1 MRQALSVH
9 DNQATDTWPNCSR
22 SAALAATSAV
32 ASSVTRK
39 SAALLRPLELR
50 DARIVAAREA
60 IAERGIEHLSLRDVV
75 GRLGVSH
82 QAPYKHYPSRDH
94 LLAEVMRRC
103 FQSFARYLDERAPQQ
118 DPRADLAALGRRYL
132 DYAASHP
139 LEYRLM
145 FGTPW
150 PEPAMHRDLVAD
162 AVHAFDVLRGALRR
176 LHGPEARQRALVDLD
191 AMFIWSTLHGLA
203 SISQA
208 NVIDHLHLA
217 PRVGSQA
224 VAHVMQMMS
233 LAMSAPR

>member
-1 MRQALSVH
+1 MPKPAREP
-9 DNQATDTWPNCSR
+9 DT
-22 SAALAATSAV
+22 
-32 ASSVTRK
+32 
-39 SAALLRPLELR
+39 LELKEACVR
-50 DARIVAAREA
+50 AAHEV
-60 IAERGIEHLSLRDVV
+60 IAEHGIERLSLRDVAR
-75 GRLGVSH
+75 RLGVSH

-103 FQSFARYLDERAPQQ
+103 FQNFARYLDERAPQK
-118 DPRADLAALGRRYL
+118 DPRADLAALGLRYL
-132 DYAASHP
+132 DYAARHP

-150 PEPAMHRDLVAD
+150 PEPAVHRDLVAD

-176 LHGPEARQRALVDLD
+176 LHGAEVRQRALVDLD
-191 AMFIWSTLHGLA
+191 AMYIWSTLHGLA

-217 PRVGSQA
+217 PRVGSGA
-224 VAHVMQMMS
+224 VAHVMRMMS